1 MPSLTG
7 VVLTEIVGRD
17 VISWRVTPDAFHELT
32 YSIDTADVPG
42 VVVIDGRGRI
52 EDALVIR
59 YAPANKTIV
68 QFKTRT
74 DFYALLY
81 RRNNFVEETDGEY
94 IYDDSWRYQ
103 GQRFHNWFFPRST
116 QFDLL
121 IPATLEHQCGGWQGQ
136 VTISQVTP
144 GITIQARYRL
154 DGAGATPP
162 PVDTPFDFAHA
173 LQQLAPPDG
182 GEAAALVRMTV
193 QVPEFDTLLAG
204 STALRALLTQ
214 DLAV

>member
-81 RRNNFVEETDGEY
+81 RRNNFVEENTGDY
-94 IYDDSWRYQ
+94 VYDDSWRYQ
-103 GQRFHNWFFPRST
+103 GQRFQNWFFPQGT

-121 IPATLEHQCGGWQGQ
+121 IPAALEQQCGWWQGQ
-136 VTISQVTP
+136 VMISQVSP
-144 GITIQARYRL
+144 GLTIQAKYRL
-154 DGAGATPP
+154 DGANAAPP
-162 PVDTPFDFAHA
+162 PPDTPFDFVHV
-173 LQQLAPPDG
+173 LRQLAPPDG
-182 GEAAALVRMTV
+182 DEAATLLRMTAR
-193 QVPEFDTLLAG
+193 VPEFDTLLAG